1 MHFYERHIGDYYKK
15 AGRLNILQ
23 HGVYT
28 LLMDACYDREQ
39 FPTLEEAIDW
49 VWADTEE
56 EIQAVEFVLKKFF
69 KLNEDGVYVQ
79 NHIEEDLTAYHAFL
93 DKQKE
98 NGKKGGRPPKKKPA
112 PENKE
117 QVQELSEENGLFEE
131 SQENPTE
138 TQNNPNKPNESLN
151 HITTKPSNQEPLN
164 QYKYTFDFDFVNT
177 RLKLAGG
184 KPVTQEYIDQLQSD
198 FELYYA
204 HQPMVDN
211 VALVKFVQWI
221 KRNQDQSSKKPSS
234 EKQENANRWA
244 NYGQRFEEQSN
255 LVDVT
260 PEGGAKGIFHA

>member
-1 MHFYERHIGDYYKK
+1 MHFYERHIGDYYRK

-56 EIQAVEFVLKKFF
+56 EIQAVQFVLKKFF
-69 KLNEDGVYVQ
+69 KLNEAGVYVQ
-79 NHIEEDLTAYHAFL
+79 NHIEEDLMAYKAFL

-98 NGKKGGRPPKKKPA
+98 NGKKGGRPPKKKPE
-112 PENKE
+112 PENTTSS
-117 QVQELSEENGLFEE
+117 QEDLGKDGLNID
-131 SQENPTE
+131 SQENLTE
-138 TQNNPNKPNESLN
+138 TQNNPIKPKESLN

-164 QYKYTFDFDFVNT
+164 QYKYTFDLGFVNT
-177 RLKLAGG
+177 HLKTMGA
-184 KPVTQEYIDQLQSD
+184 TQITQVDIDKLQPE

-204 HQPMVDN
+204 DKPMKDN
-211 VALVKFVQWI
+211 VALVKLVQWI
-221 KRNQDQSSKKPSS
+221 KRNQDTPSKKQTPS
-234 EKQENANRWA
+234 KQENVNRWA
-244 NYGQRFEEQSN
+244 NYGQRVDQAN

-260 PEGGAKGIFHA
+260 PEGSVKGILHV